1 MKKLYLS
8 VTLSLVLAFVVL
20 AMGPSAASAAPAAT
34 AGGPGCTQFYR
45 VQRGDTLY
53 RIAVRFHT
61 TVAALAS
68 LNGIPNTNQIYAGQ
82 SLCVRA
88 GGEVP
93 MGFLYTVQRG
103 DTLYRIALRNG
114 WSVAYLAQ
122 VNHIANPNSIR
133 AGQVLLI
140 PYH

>member
-1 MKKLYLS
+1 MKKRYLS
-8 VTLSLVLAFVVL
+8 VILSLILAFVVL
-20 AMGPSAASAAPAAT
+20 AAVPGAASAAPAAT
-34 AGGPGCTQFYR
+34 AGGPGCASFYR

-61 TVAALAS
+61 TVAALAR

-82 SLCVRA
+82 SLCVCA
-88 GGEVP
+88 GAEVP

-103 DTLYRIALRNG
+103 DTLYRIALHSG
-114 WSVAYLAQ
+114 WSAAYLAQ
-122 VNHIANPNSIR
+122 VNGISNPNRIR
-133 AGQVLLI
+133 IGQVLLI